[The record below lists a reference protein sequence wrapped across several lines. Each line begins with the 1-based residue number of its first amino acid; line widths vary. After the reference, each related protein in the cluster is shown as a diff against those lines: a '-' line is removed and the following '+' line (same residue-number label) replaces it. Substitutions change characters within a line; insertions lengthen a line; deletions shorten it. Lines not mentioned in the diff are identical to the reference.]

1 MTKKNFFIC
10 CIAALL
16 AVGTFALA
24 QAQKPPVA
32 PAATSDPRLDKVLE
46 QNQKI
51 LDQQD
56 QILKKLDD
64 LNTGIA
70 QLRRRSS

>member
-1 MTKKNFFIC
+1 MNKKTFSIC

-16 AVGTFALA
+16 VVGTFALA
-24 QAQKPPVA
+24 QTEKPVT
-32 PAATSDPRLDKVLE
+32 PANDPRLDKVLE

-51 LDQQD
+51 LEQQD